1 MNMLQT
7 IKSFLS
13 QFDLDV
19 RKSGDARFMDQKCTP
34 DVVCFI
40 ADCLINLNPKGEFTV
55 QDVWDMQYFIKN
67 ASAIF
72 GKPNPKNETAH
83 SEYDKFIQQ
92 PLRMLAYA
100 HVLEIEKRGS
110 ANFYRI
116 GNYDILDYI
125 ATKERNAYNF
135 LYIYITKVLNDS
147 NMIKYFEKFKDAC
160 EKGSETVRKA
170 EFKELKERYERFI
183 IGNTKIN
190 GEVEVRRIFT
200 KVLNVYSAEN
210 GIQGTERGRLS
221 PDIIYFSD
229 LMYNRKNWRD
239 IDKAKAQTRQE
250 AASAEEQ
257 KQQDAY
263 DSYQVTKA
271 MNLLRKIQIESEV
284 KDQFANG
291 EATQVHHIFP
301 KSQFPMIAHYLENLI
316 KLTATQ
322 HFTKAHPSNNTQVI
336 SKDYQ
341 LICLIAKSKTIEDSL
356 KTIGEKYY
364 RKESFVYVINIGL
377 DAELSMKLTFPEIR
391 SQLRLL
397 YNVI

>member
-7 IKSFLS
+7 INSFLS

-40 ADCLINLNPKGEFTV
+40 ADCLINLDPKGEFTV

-72 GKPNPKNETAH
+72 GKPSPKNETAH

-100 HVLEIEKRGS
+100 HVLEIEKRGA

-135 LYIYITKVLNDS
+135 LYIYITKVLNNS
-147 NMIKYFEKFKDAC
+147 NMIKYFEKFKDVC
-160 EKGSETVRKA
+160 EKGSETVKKA

-190 GEVEVRRIFT
+190 GKVEVRRIFT

-250 AASAEEQ
+250 AASAEDI

-271 MNLLRKIQIESEV
+271 MNLLRKIQVESEV
-284 KDQFANG
+284 KDQYANG
-291 EATQVHHIFP
+291 EATQVHHIFS
-301 KSQFPMIAHYLENLI
+301 KSQFPQIAHYLENLI

-322 HFTKAHPSNNTQVI
+322 HFTKAHPSNNTQVTNR
-336 SKDYQ
+336 DYQ
-341 LICLIAKSKTIEDSL
+341 LVCLLAKSQTIEQSL
-356 KTIGEKYY
+356 NTIGEKYY
-364 RKESFVYVINIGL
+364 RKESFVYVINVGL
-377 DAELSMKLTFPEIR
+377 DTELSMKLSFAEIR
-391 SQLRLL
+391 TQLRLI
-397 YNVI
+397 YNAG

>member
-7 IKSFLS
+7 INSFLS

-40 ADCLINLNPKGEFTV
+40 ADCLINLDPKGEFTV

-72 GKPNPKNETAH
+72 GKPNPKNEAAH

-100 HVLEIEKRGS
+100 HVLEIEKRGT

-135 LYIYITKVLNDS
+135 LYIYITKILNDS
-147 NMIKYFEKFKDAC
+147 NMIKYFEKFKDVC
-160 EKGSETVRKA
+160 EKDSEIVKKA

-190 GEVEVRRIFT
+190 GKVEVRRIFT

-250 AASAEEQ
+250 AASAEDI

-271 MNLLRKIQIESEV
+271 MNLLRKIQVESEV
-284 KDQFANG
+284 KDQYANG
-291 EATQVHHIFP
+291 EATQVHHIFS
-301 KSQFPMIAHYLENLI
+301 KSQFPQIAHYLENLI

-322 HFTKAHPSNNTQVI
+322 HFTKAHPSNNTQVTNR
-336 SKDYQ
+336 DYQ
-341 LICLIAKSKTIEDSL
+341 LVCLLAKSQTIEQSL
-356 KTIGEKYY
+356 NTIGEKYY
-364 RKESFVYVINIGL
+364 RKESFVYVINVGL
-377 DAELSMKLTFPEIR
+377 DTELSMKLSFAEIR
-391 SQLRLL
+391 TQLRLI
-397 YNVI
+397 YNAV